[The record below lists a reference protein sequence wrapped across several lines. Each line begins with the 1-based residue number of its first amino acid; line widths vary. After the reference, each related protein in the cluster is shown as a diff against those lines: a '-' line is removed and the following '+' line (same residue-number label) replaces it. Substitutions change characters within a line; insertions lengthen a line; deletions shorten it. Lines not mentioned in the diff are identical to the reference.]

1 MVRRVDTPPEGPR
14 IAAVMEQVAENAPYE
29 DPMDDVFGD
38 DANDVND
45 ISTANTSNENDQFIH
60 TAHGE
65 ALDVARLRRIH
76 VTTGYREGLSESKG
90 KFIQEGFD
98 EGYSLG
104 AVIGS
109 KAGWCL
115 GVLESICRA
124 AGLNNAND
132 DAVTEASSSNK
143 TGTGLQASLSQARKD
158 LSLQSL
164 FGQQYF
170 GADGIWTYDVPTAD
184 DEDNVTFQD
193 VSNAHPL
200 ISIWSQF
207 VKELAVQLS
216 LDLETQR
223 EVVRVEGSPE
233 GD

>member
-1 MVRRVDTPPEGPR
+1 MAAIVDE
-14 IAAVMEQVAENAPYE
+14 VSENAPYE

-38 DANDVND
+38 DSDDVHEV
-45 ISTANTSNENDQFIH
+45 SAANTRNGDDQVLH

-65 ALDVARLRRIH
+65 ALDISRLRRTH
-76 VTTGYREGLSESKG
+76 VTNGYREGLSESKG

-98 EGYSLG
+98 EGFSLG

-115 GVLESICRA
+115 GVLESVYRA
-124 AGLNNAND
+124 AGLNTSNDNA
-132 DAVTEASSSNK
+132 VGEAELSFDIK
-143 TGTGLQASLSQARKD
+143 TGTGLQAALFQARKD
-158 LSLQSL
+158 LSLQSM

-170 GADGIWTYDVPTAD
+170 GTDGIWTYDVPTVQS
-184 DEDNVTFQD
+184 EESVTFLD

-200 ISIWSQF
+200 ISKWSQF
-207 VKELAVQLS
+207 VEKLTSNLA

-223 EVVRVEGSPE
+223 DVVRLEDLPE